1 MITEAK
7 LEEMINQAKTSTK
20 QRKFKQSIEM
30 IIVFKDIDVKK
41 GFALNEVVQLP
52 KTSSPATVCIMA
64 TGDMG
69 QKAKEAKA
77 DAVVGSEEL
86 DRFAANKRAS
96 RKFINKYDFFLA
108 DTQIMPVVGKVLG
121 QLLGP
126 RGKMPTPVPFN
137 ASIES
142 FLQRFRASQ
151 ILPLRKAFKGEV
163 EFVCVKDKVAQK
175 ALEKLNIAGIKGI
188 SEELTGQCLFL
199 FTNMSPFK
207 LNVLLLK
214 NKIMMAARGGD
225 IASVDIVVPAKNTGI
240 APGPMLTEFK
250 EAGIP
255 TKIDQGTIWIQK
267 DTTPVKKGEAINEKL
282 AALLGKL
289 DIKPVEAGISLYTA
303 LEEGLKYA
311 AEEMI
316 VDVAKIRNAFTQFH
330 QEAISLSIEAAYVT
344 AENINQ
350 ILSKAAQSAR
360 SVSVESGFMTDETKE
375 QILQKAHSQA
385 NALSTKAKDYTAS

>member
-1 MITEAK
+1 MHENRTTYPK
-7 LEEMINQAKTSTK
+7 RKDQMYQQLLEVPKKYKVIA
-20 QRKFKQSIEM
+20 
-30 IIVFKDIDVKK
+30 IVK
-41 GFALNEVVQLP
+41 
-52 KTSSPATVCIMA
+52 
-64 TGDMG
+64 
-69 QKAKEAKA
+69 
-77 DAVVGSEEL
+77 
-86 DRFAANKRAS
+86 
-96 RKFINKYDFFLA
+96 INK
-108 DTQIMPVVGKVLG
+108 V
-121 QLLGP
+121 
-126 RGKMPTPVPFN
+126 
-137 ASIES
+137 
-142 FLQRFRASQ
+142 RASQ
-151 ILPLRKAFKGEV
+151 ILPLRKALKGEV

-207 LNVLLLK
+207 LNVLLSK

-303 LEEGLKYA
+303 LEEGLKYS
-311 AEEMI
+311 AEEMV

-385 NALSTKAKDYTAS
+385 KSVSTKAKGYAAS

>member
-1 MITEAK
+1 MHENRTTYPKRKAQMYQQL
-7 LEEMINQAKTSTK
+7 LEIPKKYKVIA
-20 QRKFKQSIEM
+20 
-30 IIVFKDIDVKK
+30 IVK
-41 GFALNEVVQLP
+41 
-52 KTSSPATVCIMA
+52 
-64 TGDMG
+64 
-69 QKAKEAKA
+69 
-77 DAVVGSEEL
+77 
-86 DRFAANKRAS
+86 
-96 RKFINKYDFFLA
+96 INK
-108 DTQIMPVVGKVLG
+108 V
-121 QLLGP
+121 
-126 RGKMPTPVPFN
+126 
-137 ASIES
+137 
-142 FLQRFRASQ
+142 RASQ
-151 ILPLRKAFKGEV
+151 ILPLRKALKGDV
-163 EFVCVKDKVAQK
+163 EFVCVKDRVAQK

-207 LNVLLLK
+207 LNVLLSK

-267 DTTPVKKGEAINEKL
+267 DTTPVKKGETINEKL

-316 VDVAKIRNAFTQFH
+316 VDVAKVRNAFTQFH

-344 AENINQ
+344 ADNINQ

-375 QILQKAHSQA
+375 QILQKAHGQA
-385 NALSTKAKDYTAS
+385 KALSTKAKDYAAS

>member
-1 MITEAK
+1 MHENRTTYPKRKAQMYQQL
-7 LEEMINQAKTSTK
+7 LEIPKKYKVIA
-20 QRKFKQSIEM
+20 
-30 IIVFKDIDVKK
+30 IVK
-41 GFALNEVVQLP
+41 
-52 KTSSPATVCIMA
+52 
-64 TGDMG
+64 
-69 QKAKEAKA
+69 
-77 DAVVGSEEL
+77 
-86 DRFAANKRAS
+86 
-96 RKFINKYDFFLA
+96 INK
-108 DTQIMPVVGKVLG
+108 V
-121 QLLGP
+121 
-126 RGKMPTPVPFN
+126 
-137 ASIES
+137 
-142 FLQRFRASQ
+142 RASQ

-207 LNVLLLK
+207 LNVLLSK

-303 LEEGLKYA
+303 LEEGLKYS
-311 AEEMI
+311 AEEMV

-385 NALSTKAKDYTAS
+385 ESVSTKAKDYTAS

>member
-1 MITEAK
+1 MHENRTTYPKRKAQMYQQL
-7 LEEMINQAKTSTK
+7 LEIPKKYKVIA
-20 QRKFKQSIEM
+20 
-30 IIVFKDIDVKK
+30 IVK
-41 GFALNEVVQLP
+41 
-52 KTSSPATVCIMA
+52 
-64 TGDMG
+64 
-69 QKAKEAKA
+69 
-77 DAVVGSEEL
+77 
-86 DRFAANKRAS
+86 
-96 RKFINKYDFFLA
+96 INK
-108 DTQIMPVVGKVLG
+108 V
-121 QLLGP
+121 
-126 RGKMPTPVPFN
+126 
-137 ASIES
+137 
-142 FLQRFRASQ
+142 RASQ
-151 ILPLRKAFKGEV
+151 ILPLRKALKGDV
-163 EFVCVKDKVAQK
+163 EFVCVKDRVAQK

-207 LNVLLLK
+207 LNVLLSK

-267 DTTPVKKGEAINEKL
+267 DTTPVKKGETINEKL

-316 VDVAKIRNAFTQFH
+316 VDVAKVRNAFTQFH

-385 NALSTKAKDYTAS
+385 KSVSTKAKDYTVS